1 MITKKLLRLS
11 ALLFLIFP
19 LQAQTKAKYVF
30 FFIGDGMG
38 VNQVNG
44 TEIYLAAIDSATGTK
59 PLHFAQFPHSAL
71 VTTFSASSGIT
82 DSAAGG
88 TALATGNKTNN
99 GTLGL
104 KSDQETPVYS
114 LAKMAKDNNLAV
126 GLATTVSI
134 DHATPAAF
142 YAHVESRKMYHE
154 IGLQLIEAGYDFYA
168 GSDFL
173 EPNGDNGENL
183 YDQCREA
190 GYTIV
195 RSYGEYA
202 QKASSADKIILL
214 QPQAA
219 SDFDRTCLPYAID
232 RTDSDLSLP
241 QITQAAIDFLEKKS
255 PEGFFLMIE
264 GGKIDWACHSN
275 DAAAAFNEV
284 IDTDN
289 AVKAA
294 LDFYNSHPDETIIVI
309 SADHETGGLALGT
322 GINELHTDLLRFQR
336 HSAELF
342 SKMLAS
348 EFKAKGEDFTW
359 DYVRRMLQD
368 NFGFW
373 TDIEL
378 SDAETAEL
386 EQAYRDFCDGVAKD
400 THTLYADE
408 NVIASKARL
417 LMAKKAHIGWQSDG
431 HSAGYVPVFAVGNGT
446 EAFNG
451 RIDNTQIPVIIAK
464 LAGYGTE

>member
-1 MITKKLLRLS
+1 MTIKKFLCLS
-11 ALLFLIFP
+11 ALLCLFFTLH
-19 LQAQTKAKYVF
+19 AQSKAKYVF

-44 TEIYLAAIDSATGTK
+44 TEIYLAALDGKTGTK
-59 PLHFAQFPHSAL
+59 PLQFAQFPHSAL
-71 VTTFSASSGIT
+71 VTTFSASNDVT

-88 TALATGNKTNN
+88 TALSTGNKTNN
-99 GTLGL
+99 GVLGL
-104 KSDQETPVYS
+104 KSDLETPVYS
-114 LAKMAKDNNLAV
+114 LAKMAKDNGLSV
-126 GLATTVSI
+126 GVATTVSI

-142 YAHVESRKMYHE
+142 YAHVESRKMYHQ
-154 IGLQLIEAGYDFYA
+154 IGLQLIAAGYDFYA

-173 EPNGDNGENL
+173 EPDGDSGKNL

-195 RSYGEYA
+195 RSYDEYA
-202 QKASSADKIILL
+202 KQADKAGKILLL

-219 SDFDRTCLPYAID
+219 SDIDRTCLPYAID
-232 RTDSDLSLP
+232 RSQDDLTLP
-241 QITQAAIDFLEKKS
+241 QIAQAATDFLTKKS
-255 PEGFFLMIE
+255 PNGFFLMIE

-289 AVKAA
+289 AVKVA
-294 LDFYNSHPDETIIVI
+294 LSFYNQHPDETIIVI
-309 SADHETGGLALGT
+309 SADHETGGLVLGT
-322 GINELHTDLLRFQR
+322 GTYDLHTDLLRFQR
-336 HSAELF
+336 HSAEIF
-342 SKMLAS
+342 SKMIAS
-348 EFKAKGEDFTW
+348 EFKTKGDDFTW
-359 DYVRRMLQD
+359 DYVRQMLQD

-373 TDIEL
+373 SHIEL
-378 SDAETAEL
+378 ADDETAEL

-408 NVIASKARL
+408 NVIAAKARL

-431 HSAGYVPVFAVGNGT
+431 HSAGYVPVFAIGIGT

-451 RIDNTQIPVIIAK
+451 RIDNTQIPKIIAN
-464 LAGYGTE
+464 LASYGEN